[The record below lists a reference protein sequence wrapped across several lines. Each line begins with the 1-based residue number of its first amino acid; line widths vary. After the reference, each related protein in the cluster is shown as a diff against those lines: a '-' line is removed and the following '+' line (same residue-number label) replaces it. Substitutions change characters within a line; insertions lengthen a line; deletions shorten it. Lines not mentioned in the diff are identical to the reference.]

1 MIDWSKYPN
10 FHETE
15 FASKDL
21 PGSGENM
28 KESFLSMLQE
38 ARVIANVEFKIN
50 SGFRTNSHN
59 KSVGGRPNS
68 AHLRGHA
75 ADISTPSLNIR
86 FIIINSLI
94 KVGFKRIGVY
104 DSFVHCDNDRS
115 LSQDLIWL
123 QNK

>member
-10 FHETE
+10 FEEEE

-38 ARVIANVEFKIN
+38 ARVIANIEFKIN
-50 SGFRTNSHN
+50 SGFRTYEHN
-59 KSVGGRPNS
+59 KSVGGRANS
-68 AHLRGHA
+68 AHLRGEA
-75 ADISTPSLNIR
+75 ADVATTSLNIR

-104 DSFVHCDNDRS
+104 DSFIHCDNDSS
-115 LSQDLIWL
+115 LPQDLMWL